1 MAKQISL
8 SETQLKNTIYKTI
21 ASMLKEEFDLSALH
35 PNKVSNYV
43 FHYMSRTMG
52 NGQMHIDNPLK
63 LKNLGFLQNVDYWD
77 VSSGNNTSEVSN
89 LVAWG
94 GEHGYWYNVL
104 NNPRTLPRIK
114 NEILSKKKDWGES
127 TLEESK
133 IRITE
138 PELRAVIEE
147 SVSKILKEYIDTED
161 EDAFYTVLTYEYNP
175 DTNDI
180 REYDGMSASAGD
192 IDKMETPKEALI
204 AIKYAVTYPKGSV
217 EYDIRYANNLIPIFT
232 IKKCDGFIGYCE
244 YDNIYYISKQD
255 EQFYDAISKVLSSKG
270 KTLKML

>member
-63 LKNLGFLQNVDYWD
+63 LKNLGFLQNIDYWD

-114 NEILSKKKDWGES
+114 NEILAKKKDWGES

-133 IRITE
+133 IRITG

-232 IKKCDGFIGYCE
+232 IKKCDGFMGYCE

-255 EQFYDAISKVLSSKG
+255 EQFYDVISKVLSSKG